1 MDRNQRIAMLSAI
14 VGGDEDAATL
24 SAYLDMAAQAI
35 LNKAYAYDMD
45 NKPDDV
51 PEKYQMRQIE
61 IASFLMNKRGAEGE
75 VQHIENGIHRNYQTA
90 SIPDDMLREV
100 IPFVGVVK

>member
-1 MDRNQRIAMLSAI
+1 MEKEQRITMLSAI
-14 VGGDEDAATL
+14 VGGEEESVLT
-24 SAYLDMAAQAI
+24 AYLDMAGQAI

-45 NKPDDV
+45 DKPEDV

-61 IASFLMNKRGAEGE
+61 IAAFMMNKRGAEGE

-100 IPFVGVVK
+100 VPFVGVVK

>member
-1 MDRNQRIAMLSAI
+1 MDKKQRITMLSVI
-14 VGGDEDAATL
+14 VGGDEEEVTL

-61 IASFLMNKRGAEGE
+61 IASYLMNKRGAEGE
-75 VQHIENGIHRNYQTA
+75 VQHIENGIHRNYQSA
-90 SIPDDMLREV
+90 SVPDDMLREV

>member
-1 MDRNQRIAMLSAI
+1 MTKPQRVAMLSAI
-14 VGGDEDAATL
+14 VGGEESEEVL
-24 SAYLDMAAQAI
+24 YAYLEMAAQAI
-35 LNKAYAYDMD
+35 LNKAYAYDID

-61 IASFLMNKRGAEGE
+61 ISAFLLGKRGAEGE

>member
-1 MDRNQRIAMLSAI
+1 MEREQRMAILSAI
-14 VGGDEDAATL
+14 VGGEEESSVLA
-24 SAYLDMAAQAI
+24 AYLDMAGQAI
-35 LNKAYAYDMD
+35 LNKAYAYDME

-61 IASFLMNKRGAEGE
+61 IAAFMIGKSGAIGE

-90 SIPDDMLREV
+90 SVPDDMLREV
-100 IPFVGVVK
+100 VPFVGVVK